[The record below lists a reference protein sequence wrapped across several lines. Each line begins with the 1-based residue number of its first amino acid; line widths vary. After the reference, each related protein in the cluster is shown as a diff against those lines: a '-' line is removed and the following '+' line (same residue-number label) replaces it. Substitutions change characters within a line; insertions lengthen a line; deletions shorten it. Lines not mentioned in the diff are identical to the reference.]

1 MKKLKGAVMI
11 AAVMGML
18 GFTSCLDGDGENV
31 YSGGGFVTTQGFDG
45 AYSFR
50 FSDGS
55 SVVPT
60 NQELL
65 EGKLPAGYTYYYI
78 QYSFTSEE
86 NTGAETSKSINAEIN
101 YLVPIKT
108 DQAVP
113 AAPSGTSGN
122 APVIGV
128 NTLSGASF
136 GYYDR
141 NNIFVP
147 ISYAYKSSGDE
158 DELDAEYASHRFFLY
173 YDTQNTNLTKDRMY
187 VELRHT
193 VDDPSL
199 NDKRTSVTGEWR
211 HFNIQQI
218 VSMHQSKFGT
228 SELPDQIVVEYEQAS
243 SGSYEQ
249 TYDRTA
255 EIAYGSL
262 FEQ

>member
-45 AYSFR
+45 AYTFR
-50 FSDGS
+50 YSDGS

-101 YLVPIKT
+101 YLAPIKT

-113 AAPSGTSGN
+113 AAPTEDAGN
-122 APVIGV
+122 APVLGV
-128 NTLSGASF
+128 NKISGISF

-141 NNIFVP
+141 NNIFIP
-147 ISYAYKSSGDE
+147 ISYTYKSSGDE
-158 DELDAEYASHRFFLY
+158 DELDAEYASHSFTLY
-173 YDTQNTNLTKDRMY
+173 YDAQYTSQAKDRMY

-193 VDDPSL
+193 VTDPSI
-199 NDKRTSVTGEWR
+199 NDERTSSTGEWR
-211 HFNIQQI
+211 HFNIASL
-218 VSMHQSKFGT
+218 VATHQSKFGT
-228 SELPDQIVVEYEQAS
+228 SELPDQIIVRYKYRGIS
-243 SGSYEQ
+243 STEDVRDG
-249 TYDRTA
+249 TA
-255 EIAYGSL
+255 EVAYGSL